1 MSGVKQTFKNL
12 MDLDKPV
19 LTDAVAPKLAPFAKV
34 IYFVGL
40 ALMTLFCIR
49 LIASLLN
56 GGNISVFFFDLLM
69 LVAEFAVVRMFCEYL
84 AASAPKAKK

>member
-1 MSGVKQTFKNL
+1 MKETFKNL
-12 MDLDKPV
+12 LDLEKPV
-19 LTDAVAPKLAPFAKV
+19 LTEKLAPKLAPFAKL

-40 ALMTLFCIR
+40 VLMALFAIR
-49 LIASLLN
+49 LIAALLN
-56 GGNISVFFFDLLM
+56 GENFSIFLFDLLM